1 MATRAD
7 KLRRRQHRKEKKRKH
22 QDRSPSYVPP
32 VEGRVVFNPPGEVK
46 MSEVLMELIQ
56 PEWNDCANEESMQKL
71 LTLGIA
77 AWNAA
82 LVPLAERTAFL
93 DEIASAF
100 PRELRS
106 DFRLVIEP
114 LIRRKEQ
121 LFPHIRRPIISYDLT
136 WLNSGD
142 PHLTV
147 MSRLG

>member
-1 MATRAD
+1 MATRAE
-7 KLRRRQHRKEKKRKH
+7 KLRRRQHRKEKKLKH

-32 VEGRVVFNPPGEVK
+32 VEGRVVINPPGEVK

-82 LVPLAERTAFL
+82 LVPLAKRTAFL

-147 MSRLG
+147 MSGLG